1 MGGEQSCGS
10 TRLATDAGFP
20 SLPSEKA
27 FQSVR
32 GELAGFPVGMPS
44 LAREVP
50 PPRPQVNGPLV
61 PMNTTMVRRSL
72 RDLFRKKRAER
83 THMSLAMRELVNS
96 FEAEHGR
103 RDQRNKSTTTTAA
116 RSARAPQDSS

>member
-50 PPRPQVNGPLV
+50 P
-61 PMNTTMVRRSL
+61 SSASS
-72 RDLFRKKRAER
+72 KRATR
-83 THMSLAMRELVNS
+83 AD
-96 FEAEHGR
+96 EHNNG
-103 RDQRNKSTTTTAA
+103 KTF
-116 RSARAPQDSS
+116 AP